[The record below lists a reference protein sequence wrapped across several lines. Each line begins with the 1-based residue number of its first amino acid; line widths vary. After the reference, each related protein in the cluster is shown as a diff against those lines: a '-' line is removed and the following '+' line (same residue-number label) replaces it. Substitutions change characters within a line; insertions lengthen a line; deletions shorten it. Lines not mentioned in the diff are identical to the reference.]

1 MCKITL
7 SQAIIDRILKLQKDR
22 NITTNKL
29 ATLSGLTQ
37 STVRDILYGVSKAP
51 KINTLLHICEG
62 FGISLKDFFNDSIFD
77 SVADE
82 DDDKI

>member
-1 MCKITL
+1 MTL
-7 SQAIIDRILKLQKDR
+7 SQAIINRILELQKKK

-37 STVRDILYGVSKAP
+37 STVRDILYGVSKSP

-62 FGISLKDFFNDSIFD
+62 LDINLKEFFNDEIFED
-77 SVADE
+77 VLDE
-82 DDDKI
+82 DEEK